1 LSTDRSPAVAGTFYP
16 SNPVALRDMVREMLS
31 ASAASNNL
39 ANVAL
44 IKNPDALI
52 VPHAGYVYSGQVA
65 ARAYAS
71 IQPSANEINRVVLLG
86 PAHRVA
92 LRGMALSSAD
102 NFQTP
107 LGTIPLDKAANTHL
121 GSLPQVVV
129 NNDAH
134 ALEHSLEVQLPFLQE
149 VLGEFKLVP
158 IVVGETSP
166 EDVYTVLNFFSN
178 NVSGDRNTL
187 LVISTDLSH
196 FETYENATS
205 HDRNTNVFIKNLD
218 YENINYGDACGRNPL
233 NGLLYFARK
242 KNLQIQN
249 LALQNSGDVSGEH
262 DRVVGYGAYVLH

>member
-1 LSTDRSPAVAGTFYP
+1 MSTDRSPAVAGTFYP
-16 SNPVALRDMVREMLS
+16 SNPVALRNMVKEMLA
-31 ASAASNNL
+31 ASAGSNNL
-39 ANVAL
+39 ANVAST
-44 IKNPDALI
+44 KNPGAII

-65 ARAYAS
+65 AQAYAF
-71 IQPSANEINRVVLLG
+71 IRQSANEINRVVLLG

-107 LGTIPLDKAANTHL
+107 LGAIPLDKTANTQL
-121 GSLPQVVV
+121 VLLPQVAV

-149 VLGEFKLVP
+149 VLHEFKLVP

-166 EDVYTVLNFFSN
+166 EDIYTVLNYLSN
-178 NVSGDRNTL
+178 NINDNEKTL
-187 LVISTDLSH
+187 IVISTDLSH
-196 FETYENATS
+196 FENYENATS
-205 HDRNTNVFIKNLD
+205 HDRNTSESINNLD
-218 YENINYGDACGRNPL
+218 YENIDYGDACGRNPL